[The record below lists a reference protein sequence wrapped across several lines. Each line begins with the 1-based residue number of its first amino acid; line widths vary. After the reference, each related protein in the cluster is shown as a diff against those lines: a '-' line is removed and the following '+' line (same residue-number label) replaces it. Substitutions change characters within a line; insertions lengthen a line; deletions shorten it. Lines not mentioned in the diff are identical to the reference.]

1 MLTNLHIKH
10 YAIIDELQLDFHKGM
25 TCLTGE
31 TGAGKSILLGA
42 LGLVLGERA
51 ESHSVKHGHDK
62 ADISAV
68 FNIEQLKELKQQ
80 LQELDLDSDNECIL
94 RRVIRPENGSKAYI
108 NGHPVTVA
116 TLKNVGNQL
125 VNIHGQHAHQALLSK
140 TTQRQRLDDSAQNPQ
155 RLEDVRLAF
164 LAWQQAEQLLAE
176 LKSAQN
182 QQSEKRAL
190 LDFQLDTF
198 EKLAIVDGEWTQ
210 IQSEHQVMAN
220 SERIVNTLSDALAQ
234 LSDTDSSSAQAT
246 TTILSKHI
254 HALEGVCELD
264 ERLTPALQALQ
275 SALIDTEEACTSLRN
290 YQDTLDLDPGR
301 LAFLDE
307 RMGALHGLA
316 KKHHIEPE
324 QLYSHHQTLLAES
337 ESLDNAEHNID
348 ELSQN
353 SVKLL
358 KDYIEKSNK
367 LHKLREKTS
376 SNISLEVTSA
386 MQTLG
391 MEGGQFDIRI
401 THTPDQFTEYGQD
414 SIEFLVSANPGQPL
428 QAISKV
434 ASGGE
439 LSRISLA
446 IQMITAQSEPVPTLI
461 FDEVD
466 AGIGGGVAEIVG
478 KHLRA
483 LSEHPKREH
492 TERQVLCVT
501 HLAQV
506 ASQAH
511 QHLKVAKEKSASETT
526 TKVAP
531 LNTSERVQE
540 IARMLGGSQ
549 LSKAT
554 LAHAQD
560 MLQNSQI

>member
-51 ESHSVKHGHDK
+51 ESHSVKHGKDK

-68 FNIEQLKELKQQ
+68 FNIEQLTELKTQ
-80 LQELDLDSDNECIL
+80 LQELDLDSENECIL
-94 RRVIRPENGSKAYI
+94 RRVIRSESGSKAYI

-140 TTQRQRLDDSAQNPQ
+140 NTQRKRLDDSAQNPQ
-155 RLEDVRLAF
+155 VLEDVRLAF
-164 LAWQQAEQLLAE
+164 LSWQSAEQSLAE
-176 LKSAQN
+176 LKASQDQHN
-182 QQSEKRAL
+182 ERRAL
-190 LDFQLDTF
+190 LDFQLDAF
-198 EKLAIVDGEWTQ
+198 EQLAIVDGEWST
-210 IQSEHQVMAN
+210 IQSEHQLMAN
-220 SERIVNTLSDALAQ
+220 SERIVSTLSNALSQ
-234 LSDTDSSSAQAT
+234 LSDSDSSSAGGQT
-246 TTILSKHI
+246 TTAVLSQHI
-254 HALEGVCELD
+254 HALESVCELD
-264 ERLTPALQALQ
+264 ERLTPAVQALQ
-275 SALIDTEEACTSLRN
+275 SALIDTEEACASLRSYHN
-290 YQDTLDLDPGR
+290 SLDLDPNR

-316 KKHHIEPE
+316 KKHNIAPE
-324 QLYSHHQTLLAES
+324 QLYSHHQTLIAERAL
-337 ESLDNAEHNID
+337 LDGAEHNID
-348 ELSQN
+348 ELSQ
-353 SVKLL
+353 KLDDL
-358 KDYIEKSNK
+358 AEEYKEKSNI
-367 LHKLREKTS
+367 LHKLRKKTS
-376 SNISLEVTSA
+376 SDISLEVTHA
-386 MQTLG
+386 MQALG
-391 MEGGQFDIRI
+391 MEGGQFEIRV
-401 THTPDQFTEYGQD
+401 THTPEQFSEHGQD
-414 SIEFLVSANPGQPL
+414 SVEFLVSANPGQPL
-428 QAISKV
+428 QPISKV

-478 KHLRA
+478 KHLRS
-483 LSEHPKREH
+483 LSEQPTH

-511 QHLKVAKEKSASETT
+511 WHLKVAKEKGVSETT
-526 TKVAP
+526 TNVQP
-531 LNTSERVQE
+531 LCANERVQE
-540 IARMLGGSQ
+540 IARMLGGSK
-549 LSKAT
+549 LSDAT
-554 LAHAQD
+554 LAHAED
-560 MLQNSQI
+560 MLKDTLA